1 MTETSYQ
8 PASQV
13 GLERVL
19 FFTGPCEPHDDLEL
33 AMLPESLNIRPDSL
47 AVREWTLDEEL
58 LALLGRLLEAV
69 FEYCFCFMC
78 SLNNESLDKP
88 LVGLTA
94 SSLCSSFLQIMKTKK
109 VDNLSTVA
117 KQKVKFMSLAK

>member
-13 GLERVL
+13 GLELVL
-19 FFTGPCEPHDDLEL
+19 FFTGPREPNDDLEL
-33 AMLPESLNIRPDSL
+33 ATLPESPNIRPDSL
-47 AVREWTLDEEL
+47 AVRECTLDEEL

-94 SSLCSSFLQIMKTKK
+94 SSLCSSFLQNENKK
-109 VDNLSTVA
+109 S
-117 KQKVKFMSLAK
+117 